1 MAINLNV
8 KEADVNDAKSA
19 MYEFIDSRV
28 KDIAFNRRVAEM
40 LMGEPSEKYD
50 ACLNE
55 MCDKWHKVFADMN
68 RAELMKYMLEDLLD
82 TIKGGE

>member
-8 KEADVNDAKSA
+8 KEADIDDAKSA

-40 LMGEPSEKYD
+40 LMDEPSEKYD
-50 ACLNE
+50 ARLNE
-55 MCDKWHKVFADMN
+55 MCDKWYKVFADMS
-68 RAELMKYMLEDLLD
+68 RAELMKYMIEDLLE
-82 TIKGGE
+82 TMKGGE